1 MDDTILSVFVDESGK
16 FQHPDSTSRYYVV
29 GMVFHRQ
36 SDSIA
41 EAVKAL
47 DATNASLGFDP
58 ERFAFH
64 AGPLV
69 RAEKNFSMMSR
80 NFRGKIF
87 GTTANCRKRRLI
99 DLRFLRYEGLT
110 AVA

>member
-16 FQHPDSTSRYYVV
+16 FQHSDSTSRYYVV

-47 DATNASLGFDP
+47 DATDA
-58 ERFAFH
+58 
-64 AGPLV
+64 
-69 RAEKNFSMMSR
+69 
-80 NFRGKIF
+80 
-87 GTTANCRKRRLI
+87 
-99 DLRFLRYEGLT
+99 
-110 AVA
+110 